1 MNRRD
6 LIVAAVAATLTSA
19 GLAAQSPSP
28 ADPHA
33 ILFGTVFN
41 DSHFVIEGARIVA
54 YNQASPKKKYRA
66 VTNYRGEY
74 RIRVPAG
81 NGTYVVSA
89 SAPKFAR
96 SERTVEVYGIDKS
109 TANLILEPRKKRKS
123 APAASKTG
131 LG

>member
-1 MNRRD
+1 MHRRN
-6 LIVAAVAATLTSA
+6 LIVTAVAATLTIV
-19 GLAAQSPSP
+19 GLAAQSPPSTE
-28 ADPHA
+28 PHA

-41 DSHFVIEGARIVA
+41 DSHFVIQGARIVA

-96 SERTVEVYGIDKS
+96 TERTVEVYGIDKS

-123 APAASKTG
+123 APATSKTG
-131 LG
+131 